1 MLLRRFEFDLDMEP
15 VNPQLLGVEGPG
27 EDQSIA
33 RVGMKAA
40 ATIHTAKG
48 LFCKVPPPPSPLSLR
63 HRLLE
68 ATPSCKSVFPEG
80 ASSSEASKELS
91 TA

>member
-1 MLLRRFEFDLDMEP
+1 MDP
-15 VNPQLLGVEGPG
+15 VNPELLGKEGPG

-40 ATIHTAKG
+40 ATIHTSKG
-48 LFCKVPPPPSPLSLR
+48 LWCKVRERFP
-63 HRLLE
+63 E
-68 ATPSCKSVFPEG
+68 EGTPSEST
-80 ASSSEASKELS
+80 KELA